1 MIYFNYDFES
11 KIKFYFSLIFTSI
24 KDYEALVENFGED
37 INIFN
42 NEVRKIELNS
52 ELNPNLINNIIWNNK
67 RINLSDKTILRLFD
81 KEEVETY
88 YNTYSS
94 LNVNFNIDD
103 SEDLENFYIYMLL
116 QKVKEKKQI
125 EYGTIYDLF
134 DTFLD
139 EEVIN
144 AVANLDFEDKKTFI
158 NLFGVK
164 GDLPFEIN
172 SNDHVKN
179 DILIKLYS
187 YMLLKREEA
196 DIPSIIRNIIDKD
209 AHEYDFYDYVRSLC
223 GDKYLTNEFI
233 FEMFK
238 KMDYNSMKYIKDVFG
253 SNLDKKKKPSR
264 EKDFKRAIQNLIV
277 IVKINKEYRKK
288 KETEFNHSNKRKAGF
303 EETKKDNKEKKTNQ
317 EQKKEEPK
325 QNFKKTEFKKEKN
338 EQVKKDTKPKEKK
351 EKKQELKKKENKK
364 LRLSNFLLENGISKE
379 DFLIAITLLDSVSKK
394 VVELY
399 YGLKKEP
406 IDLEAIAQKLSKE
419 LEEIIEILE
428 NAEEKIVRLIKIG
441 EIEKIKE
448 ENKKKGEAKASNS
461 SNKLKSLLSSGKIN
475 MATIMTAMV
484 ILEPIEKLVV
494 NHVLNS
500 KESSFKEI
508 ALELNVKEEK
518 AKDIFEV
525 ASNKIIS
532 SLKIDSKEN
541 NEEVKEEAKKEEGLK
556 EKTKKEPEDKKEN
569 EKDSKG
575 SSLASFL
582 KETGLSKKEFFEGF
596 KKLDDFSKKVMS
608 LYLGLYSASVS
619 VSEIAKIYGLNENEI
634 KKVISSSKSIIVKSS
649 AKEEKINLNAFLKEN
664 KLTNADFIKCLDSLS
679 SSNRNLLKQ
688 YFGIGSLPVSL
699 NVLAKRYNTD
709 EATINKM
716 VKGALNE
723 VLSNSKKDNEDK
735 DISNKLNRFLTV
747 NNIDKTKFFIALE
760 LLSPEDK
767 NLVSMYLG
775 LNGREMSIAEI
786 ALLYKANPIVV
797 KNNLSSILLNINS
810 LAKSKDLNKMVV
822 NKRYQS
828 LRNKINTSYNMLIN
842 DINFVSVISTNP
854 NILNTISVI
863 NKLGYDLE
871 TASSVLNISPNEL
884 INNMVSISMIC
895 DEYLNNMTKNKTS
908 GFKDEEKENNKTK

>member
-1 MIYFNYDFES
+1 MKYFNYDFES

-24 KDYEALVENFGED
+24 KDYEALVENFGEN
-37 INIFN
+37 INIFD
-42 NEVRKIELNS
+42 NEVNGEYLKT
-52 ELNPNLINNIIWNNK
+52 NLINNIIWNNK
-67 RINLSDKTILRLFD
+67 KINLSDKTILRLFD

-94 LNVNFNIDD
+94 LNDNFNIDD
-103 SEDLENFYIYMLL
+103 SEDLESFYIYTLL
-116 QKVKEKKQI
+116 EKVKEKKQI

-172 SNDHVKN
+172 SNDRVKN

-351 EKKQELKKKENKK
+351 EKKQEPKKKENKK

-448 ENKKKGEAKASNS
+448 ENKKEEKAKASNS

-500 KESSFKEI
+500 KENSFKEI
-508 ALELNVKEEK
+508 ALELNVEEK
-518 AKDIFEV
+518 KAKNIFEV
-525 ASNKIIS
+525 ASDKIIS
-532 SLKIDSKEN
+532 SLKIDNKEN

-634 KKVISSSKSIIVKSS
+634 KKIISSSKSIIVKSS

-747 NNIDKTKFFIALE
+747 NNIDKTKFFISLE
-760 LLSPEDK
+760 LLSPEERK
-767 NLVSMYLG
+767 LVSMYFG
-775 LNGREMSIAEI
+775 LDSMEMSIVQI
-786 ALLYKANPIVV
+786 ALITKTKPLEV
-797 KNNLSSILLNINS
+797 KSNLSGILRKINS
-810 LAKSKDLNKMVV
+810 LCKSDNLCDGMLEQNYQNIKLKINNMYRILLQDPGFMLYISSNPYVANILSIVINFDFDLDKSAKMLMIPKQELMNNLIKISNICENYTLNMSKDLK
-822 NKRYQS
+822 
-828 LRNKINTSYNMLIN
+828 N
-842 DINFVSVISTNP
+842 DFSDEE
-854 NILNTISVI
+854 I
-863 NKLGYDLE
+863 NK
-871 TASSVLNISPNEL
+871 
-884 INNMVSISMIC
+884 
-895 DEYLNNMTKNKTS
+895 
-908 GFKDEEKENNKTK
+908 KEVGRKY